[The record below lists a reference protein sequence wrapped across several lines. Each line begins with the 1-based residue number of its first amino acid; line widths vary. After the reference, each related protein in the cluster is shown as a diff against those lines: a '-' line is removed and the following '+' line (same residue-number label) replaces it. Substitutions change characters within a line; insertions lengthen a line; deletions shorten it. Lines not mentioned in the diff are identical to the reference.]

1 MPDPIPGCDP
11 SEAYEVVPLD
21 PIRKDRALATLESW
35 VLLRGSTV
43 KEVLRITADRAEAA
57 Q

>member
-21 PIRKDRALATLESW
+21 PIRKDRALATLEAW
-35 VLLRGSTV
+35 GLRGSTV
-43 KEVLRITADRAEAA
+43 KEILRLTAERAEAA